1 MLEKG
6 RHQIAV
12 NLSLQDGET
21 RSLIYTSQKQNFNFG
36 LLFLVRFNSRKAEQ
50 YFSQE

>member
-12 NLSLQDGET
+12 NLSLQDGEKH
-21 RSLIYTSQKQNFNFG
+21 SLATYLEPQNFSKNIPGDYEHRMFK
-36 LLFLVRFNSRKAEQ
+36 F
-50 YFSQE
+50 